1 MSKALWVYMVT
12 GEFGLPLVHTPS
24 GLIRELRKLY
34 AQYQVLNKQ
43 IRVYKNHIQSVLADN
58 GIVLPKVEKNHLL
71 SFQSIKTAL
80 YTHDNMAAYLSLC
93 SSPDGNLQPARRH
106 LPSSLQ

>member
-12 GEFGLPLVHTPS
+12 GEFGLPLVHKPS

-71 SFQSIKTAL
+71 SEKGYNQKLWIEKQKEHIL
-80 YTHDNMAAYLSLC
+80 
-93 SSPDGNLQPARRH
+93 R
-106 LPSSLQ
+106 